1 MTLAISLAMLG
12 ARRWVLPA
20 AMVGA
25 AGQTDLVDSFSHIHT
40 PLVYIIERT
49 VYALVIGSLI
59 GAVLVG
65 ILLWS
70 RRWWRLSP
78 AEDLRPSPEAEGRP
92 RRARG
97 PSGTAVP
104 AAEDLRP
111 APGPLTDYARGD
123 AAGLGR

>member
-1 MTLAISLAMLG
+1 MLAIALAVLG

-25 AGQTDLVDSFSHIHT
+25 AGQSNLVDSFSHIHT
-40 PLVYIIERT
+40 PLVYVIERT
-49 VYALVIGSLI
+49 LYALVIGSLV

-78 AEDLRPSPEAEGRP
+78 
-92 RRARG
+92 
-97 PSGTAVP
+97 V
-104 AAEDLRP
+104 EDLRP
-111 APGPLTDYARGD
+111 APAVQAEGRPLRTRAGPAGATSPTAAPLADYAGGD
-123 AAGLGR
+123 GAGLGR